1 MGVRCTLTLL
11 NYFDAKTSAYCSRVF
26 IVTELLVSGTQC
38 SETKIVEIIQKLRKI
53 NSSKKT
59 MYIYEFPSWL
69 SWEKSALLIVSDI
82 PQKSISRLVVKYNY
96 LKHYCFSLEDILSM

>member
-11 NYFDAKTSAYCSRVF
+11 NYFDAKTSAHCSRVF

-38 SETKIVEIIQKLRKI
+38 SETKTVEIIQKLGEI

-69 SWEKSALLIVSDI
+69 SWGKGALLNVSDI
-82 PQKSISRLVVKYNY
+82 PKKSISRLVVKYNY